1 MDDIRDKLL
10 ADTDEIKGYQDWLY
24 FDEFVSIAIEDLAEE
39 RDISKTEMFHTFAKT
54 KMGKNIGRCNPGL
67 FLAFDVG
74 PEQIAQMY
82 NEREAKAREKIQFD
96 SKKSYRA
103 SHVLFEPATQQ
114 VIEQVKT
121 ICKKQPDYI
130 DYSLSAES
138 VLAEHPELSDNQKT
152 DLTLILSKFKDEY
165 PRNYI
170 IKTIENS
177 KTIGYLQL
185 MQTDTITPSIV
196 LYVQNDARENGYGY
210 DALMAMITALQEES
224 VYTALYFIANTADA
238 ASISLA
244 EKCPL
249 QKKVMNCPELEQFVK
264 MYRIEL

>member
-1 MDDIRDKLL
+1 MDDMRDKLL
-10 ADTDEIKGYQDWLY
+10 ADIDEIKGYQDWLY
-24 FDEFVSIAIEDLAEE
+24 FDEFVSIAIADLAEE
-39 RDISKTEMFHTFAKT
+39 RGISKTEMFHIFART

-67 FLAFDVG
+67 LLAFDVG

-82 NEREAKAREKIQFD
+82 NEREAEAKEKIQFY
-96 SKKSYRA
+96 SEKSYRG
-103 SHVLFEPATQQ
+103 SYVFLEPATQQ
-114 VIEQVKT
+114 VIEQVKAT
-121 ICKKQPDYI
+121 AKKHSDYI

-138 VLAEHPELSDNQKT
+138 VLAEHPELSDSQKT
-152 DLTLILSKFKDEY
+152 DLTLILSKFNDEH

-185 MQTDTITPSIV
+185 IQTDSITPSIT
-196 LYVQNDARENGYGY
+196 LYIQNNARENGYGY
-210 DALMAMITALQEES
+210 DALMTMITALQEES
-224 VYTALYFIANTADA
+224 AYAALYFIANAADA